1 MNARLCPEKNC
12 QRTTHIHLN
21 TIRGVTIAFALISGL
36 TRAANGADSP
46 DLISGSS
53 RDVSFRNEVEHAID
67 RGLDWLQT
75 HQNSNGWW
83 STADQPAVTG
93 LALMSFKGDPSGRY
107 SKSDPE
113 WLSRGYTYV
122 LSCARPDGGIHR
134 TNLVT
139 YNTSICMMA
148 LLAANKPEYEPV
160 LLKARHY
167 LIGLQGDFGEKGKI
181 DTPFDGGIGY
191 GSHHDHSDMANTLQA
206 LEAIHYTQYLARDKG
221 SSQDKDLNWAAA
233 IHFLQSCQQLRSHN
247 PENWVSEDP
256 QNKGGFI
263 YFPGASEAGSTT
275 NAETGR
281 VSLRSYGSISYAGL
295 LSYVYADLRP
305 DDPRV
310 IAVFDWLRKNYTI
323 EENPALGPQGLY
335 YYYHTMAKALTA
347 YNVADLELTD
357 GKRVAWRRQLSQ
369 KLLDLEQKDGSWVN
383 EKSGRWWEKDPTL
396 VTAYAVLTLETIHR
410 GL

>member
-1 MNARLCPEKNC
+1 MKNFLQLLIMLIIGGGLAR
-12 QRTTHIHLN
+12 
-21 TIRGVTIAFALISGL
+21 V
-36 TRAANGADSP
+36 ANGADSSNIIP
-46 DLISGSS
+46 GPP

-67 RGLDWLQT
+67 RGLYWLQT

-83 STADQPAVTG
+83 STADHPAVTG
-93 LALMSFKGDPSGRY
+93 LALMSFKGDPSG
-107 SKSDPE
+107 KFAKNDPE
-113 WLSRGYTYV
+113 WLGRGYAYV
-122 LSCARPDGGIHR
+122 LGCARPDGGIHR

-148 LLAANKPEYEPV
+148 LLAANKSEYDQV
-160 LLKARHY
+160 LLKARQY

-181 DTPFDGGIGY
+181 DSPFDGGIGY
-191 GSHHDHSDMANTLQA
+191 GTHYEHSDMANTLQA

-221 SSQDKDLNWAAA
+221 PSSEKDLNWTAA

-247 PENWVSEDP
+247 PASWVSEDSE
-256 QNKGGFI
+256 NKGGFI
-263 YFPGASEAGSTT
+263 YFPGSSEAGSTT
-275 NAETGR
+275 NATTGR
-281 VSLRSYGSISYAGL
+281 VSLRSYGSISYGGL
-295 LSYVYADLRP
+295 LSYIYADLRP

-310 IAVFDWLRKNYTI
+310 TAVFDWLRKNYTI

-347 YNVADLELTD
+347 YNVTDLELAGGRKVD
-357 GKRVAWRRQLSQ
+357 WRRQLSQ

>member
-1 MNARLCPEKNC
+1 MKPSSLLKVTHKHLGWLATTLTLICC
-12 QRTTHIHLN
+12 AVRTAQST
-21 TIRGVTIAFALISGL
+21 
-36 TRAANGADSP
+36 DSP
-46 DLISGSS
+46 DLISGPSK
-53 RDVSFRNEVEHAID
+53 DVSFRNEVEHAID
-67 RGLDWLQT
+67 RGLYWLQT

-83 STADQPAVTG
+83 STADHPAVTG

-113 WLSRGYTYV
+113 WLSRGYAYV

-206 LEAIHYTQYLARDKG
+206 LEAIHYTQYLVRDKG

-233 IHFLQSCQQLRSHN
+233 IHFLQSCQQLPSHN
-247 PENWVSEDP
+247 PESWVSEDP

-281 VSLRSYGSISYAGL
+281 VSLRSYGSISYGGL
-295 LSYVYADLRP
+295 LSYIYTDLRP

-310 IAVFDWLRKNYTI
+310 IAVFDWLRKNYTV

-347 YNVADLELTD
+347 YNVSDLELTD
-357 GKRVAWRRQLSQ
+357 GKKVAWRRQLSQ

>member
-1 MNARLCPEKNC
+1 MILRFAKKIIRASAILKPGVALLAAGFLAASANAADAPTLVP
-12 QRTTHIHLN
+12 TPSTD
-21 TIRGVTIAFALISGL
+21 ISY
-36 TRAANGADSP
+36 
-46 DLISGSS
+46 
-53 RDVSFRNEVEHAID
+53 RNEVEHAID
-67 RGLDWLQT
+67 RGLYWLQT

-83 STADQPAVTG
+83 STADHPAVTG

-107 SKSDPE
+107 ATNEPD
-113 WLSRGYTYV
+113 WLSRGYVYV
-122 LSCARPDGGIHR
+122 LGCARPDGGIHR

-160 LLKARHY
+160 LLKARQY

-181 DTPFDGGIGY
+181 DDPFDGGIGY
-191 GSHHDHSDMANTLQA
+191 GNHYKHSDMANTVSA
-206 LEAIHYTQYLARDKG
+206 LEALHYTQYLARDHG
-221 SSQDKDLNWAAA
+221 LTQDKDLNWAAA

-247 PENWVSEDP
+247 SASWVSDDP

-263 YFPGASEAGSTT
+263 YYPGASEAGSTT

-281 VSLRSYGSISYAGL
+281 VALRSYGSISYAGM
-295 LSYVYADLRP
+295 LSYMYADLRP

-310 IAVFDWLRKNYTI
+310 TAVFDWLRKNYTV

-347 YNVADLELTD
+347 YNVNDLQLTD
-357 GKRVAWRRQLSQ
+357 GKKVAWRRELSE
-369 KLLDLEQKDGSWVN
+369 KLLNLEQKDGSWVN
-383 EKSGRWWEKDPTL
+383 DKSARWWEKDPVL